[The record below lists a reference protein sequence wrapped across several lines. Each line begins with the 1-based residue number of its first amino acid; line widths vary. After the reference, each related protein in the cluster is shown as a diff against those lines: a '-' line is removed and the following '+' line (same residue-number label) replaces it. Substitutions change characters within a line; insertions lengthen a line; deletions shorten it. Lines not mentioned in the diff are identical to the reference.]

1 MIDGLA
7 GIKSGKGTVVFVCA
21 KCRLIPGSA
30 LGAQDREKLVYML
43 VCTKCGATL
52 AEWMTIEEREKE
64 LREFARKVELLA

>member
-30 LGAQDREKLVYML
+30 LGAQDKEKLVYML

-52 AEWMTIEEREKE
+52 
-64 LREFARKVELLA
+64 LNG